1 MLRCIVANFEFSSIL
16 FNGLIMIY
24 SYFRRTPLFI
34 LSFLCIF
41 LTVSCSSD
49 EELKRADAD
58 IKLVNEAKSF
68 LQGDIVLNTHATMG
82 GVNKTLLPTGCPT
95 KFNFTWSK
103 TAPQSFTISLL
114 NFTVGK
120 MGMIINFNCE
130 VKTMQLN
137 SWEKNEYKGEGWIK
151 FYGENG
157 SVSGTDNEGV
167 PSKAM
172 GSTVKGYYNVMT
184 HQINF
189 IVNYNMMNVRSE
201 CFLQTIDKNRIKTY
215 NEDFKKY
222 EEDLK
227 KYKEEHGL

>member
-1 MLRCIVANFEFSSIL
+1 MT
-16 FNGLIMIY
+16 Y
-24 SYFRRTPLFI
+24 SYFRRIPLLV
-34 LSFLCIF
+34 LSFLWIF

-58 IKLVNEAKSF
+58 INLVNEAKSF
-68 LQGDIVLNTHATMG
+68 LQGDIILNTHAFMG
-82 GVNKTLLPTGCPT
+82 NVNKTLLPTGCPT
-95 KFNFTWSK
+95 KFNFTWSD
-103 TAPQSFTISLL
+103 TDPQSFTISLL
-114 NFTVGK
+114 DFTVGK
-120 MGMIINFNCE
+120 MGMIINFNCA

-137 SWEKNEYKGEGWIK
+137 SWEKEEYKGDGWIK

-157 SVSGTDNEGV
+157 SVSGEDAKGV
-167 PSKAM
+167 PSQAT
-172 GSTVKGYYNVMT
+172 GSIVKGYYNVKT

-215 NEDFKKY
+215 EKDFKKY

>member
-1 MLRCIVANFEFSSIL
+1 MT
-16 FNGLIMIY
+16 Y
-24 SYFRRTPLFI
+24 SYFRRTSLFV
-34 LSFLCIF
+34 LSFLCVL

-58 IKLVNEAKSF
+58 INLVNEAKSF
-68 LQGDIVLNTHATMG
+68 LQGDIILNTHAFMG
-82 GVNKTLLPTGCPT
+82 NVNKTLLPTGCPT
-95 KFNFTWSK
+95 KFNFTWSN
-103 TAPQSFTISLL
+103 TDPQSFTISLL
-114 NFTVGK
+114 DFTVGK
-120 MGMIINFNCE
+120 MGMIINFNCA

-137 SWEKNEYKGEGWIK
+137 SWEKEEYKGEGWIK

-157 SVSGTDNEGV
+157 SVSGEDAKGV
-167 PSKAM
+167 PSQAT
-172 GSTVKGYYNVMT
+172 GSIVKGYYNVKT

-201 CFLQTIDKNRIKTY
+201 CFQQTIDKNRIKTY
-215 NEDFKKY
+215 EKDFKKY

>member
-1 MLRCIVANFEFSSIL
+1 MT
-16 FNGLIMIY
+16 Y
-24 SYFRRTPLFI
+24 SYFRRIPLLV
-34 LSFLCIF
+34 LSFLWIF

-58 IKLVNEAKSF
+58 INLVNEAKSF
-68 LQGDIVLNTHATMG
+68 LQGDIILNTHAFMG
-82 GVNKTLLPTGCPT
+82 NVNKTLLPTGCPT
-95 KFNFTWSK
+95 KFNFTWSN
-103 TAPQSFTISLL
+103 TDPQSFTISLL

-215 NEDFKKY
+215 DEDFKKY

-227 KYKEEHGL
+227 KYKAEHGL

>member
-1 MLRCIVANFEFSSIL
+1 MT
-16 FNGLIMIY
+16 Y
-24 SYFRRTPLFI
+24 SYFRRIPLLV
-34 LSFLCIF
+34 LSFLWIF

-58 IKLVNEAKSF
+58 INLVNEAKSF
-68 LQGDIVLNTHATMG
+68 LQGDIILNTHAFMG
-82 GVNKTLLPTGCPT
+82 NVNKTLLPTGCPT
-95 KFNFTWSK
+95 KFNFTWSD
-103 TAPQSFTISLL
+103 TDLQSFKISLL
-114 NFTVGK
+114 DFTVGK
-120 MGMIINFNCE
+120 MGMIINFNCS

-137 SWEKNEYKGEGWIK
+137 SWEKEEYKGEGWIK

-157 SVSGTDNEGV
+157 SVSGEDAKGV
-167 PSKAM
+167 PSQAM
-172 GSTVKGYYNVMT
+172 GSIVKGYYNVKT

-215 NEDFKKY
+215 EKDFKKY

-227 KYKEEHGL
+227 KYKAEHGL

>member
-1 MLRCIVANFEFSSIL
+1 MT
-16 FNGLIMIY
+16 Y
-24 SYFRRTPLFI
+24 SYFRRIPLLV
-34 LSFLCIF
+34 LSFLWIF

-58 IKLVNEAKSF
+58 INLVNEAKSF
-68 LQGDIVLNTHATMG
+68 LQGDIILNTHAFMG
-82 GVNKTLLPTGCPT
+82 NVNKTLLPTGCPT
-95 KFNFTWSK
+95 KFNFTWSN
-103 TAPQSFTISLL
+103 TDPQSFTISLL
-114 NFTVGK
+114 DFTVGK
-120 MGMIINFNCE
+120 MGMIINFNCA

-215 NEDFKKY
+215 EEDFKKY

>member
-1 MLRCIVANFEFSSIL
+1 
-16 FNGLIMIY
+16 MIY
-24 SYFRRTPLFI
+24 SYFRRIPLFI

-49 EELKRADAD
+49 EELKKTDAD

-68 LQGDIVLNTHATMG
+68 LQGDIILNTHAFMG
-82 GVNKTLLPTGCPT
+82 NVNKTLLPTGCPT
-95 KFNFTWSK
+95 KFNFTWSN
-103 TAPQSFTISLL
+103 TDPQSFTISLL
-114 NFTVGK
+114 DFTVGK
-120 MGMIINFNCE
+120 MGMIINFNCA

-215 NEDFKKY
+215 EKDFKKY

>member
-1 MLRCIVANFEFSSIL
+1 
-16 FNGLIMIY
+16 
-24 SYFRRTPLFI
+24 
-34 LSFLCIF
+34 
-41 LTVSCSSD
+41 
-49 EELKRADAD
+49 
-58 IKLVNEAKSF
+58 VNEAKSF

-172 GSTVKGYYNVMT
+172 GSTVKGYYNVMS

-215 NEDFKKY
+215 DEDLKKY

>member
-1 MLRCIVANFEFSSIL
+1 MT
-16 FNGLIMIY
+16 Y
-24 SYFRRTPLFI
+24 SYFRRIPLLV
-34 LSFLCIF
+34 LSFLWIF

-58 IKLVNEAKSF
+58 INLVNEAKSF
-68 LQGDIVLNTHATMG
+68 LQGDIILNTHAFMG
-82 GVNKTLLPTGCPT
+82 NVNKTLLPTGCPT
-95 KFNFTWSK
+95 KFNFTWSN
-103 TAPQSFTISLL
+103 TDPQSFTISLL

-172 GSTVKGYYNVMT
+172 GSTVKGYYNVMS

-215 NEDFKKY
+215 DEDLKKY

>member
-1 MLRCIVANFEFSSIL
+1 MLV
-16 FNGLIMIY
+16 
-24 SYFRRTPLFI
+24 
-34 LSFLCIF
+34 LSFLWIF

-58 IKLVNEAKSF
+58 INLVNEAKSF
-68 LQGDIVLNTHATMG
+68 LQGDIILNTHAFMG
-82 GVNKTLLPTGCPT
+82 NVNKTLLPTGCPT
-95 KFNFTWSK
+95 KFNFTWSN
-103 TAPQSFTISLL
+103 TDPQSFTISLL

-215 NEDFKKY
+215 DEDFKKY

>member
-1 MLRCIVANFEFSSIL
+1 M
-16 FNGLIMIY
+16 
-24 SYFRRTPLFI
+24 
-34 LSFLCIF
+34 
-41 LTVSCSSD
+41 SCSSD

-58 IKLVNEAKSF
+58 INLVNEAKSF
-68 LQGDIVLNTHATMG
+68 LQGDIILNTHAFMG
-82 GVNKTLLPTGCPT
+82 NVNKTLLPTGCPT
-95 KFNFTWSK
+95 KFNFTWSN
-103 TAPQSFTISLL
+103 TDPQSFTISLL
-114 NFTVGK
+114 DFTVGK
-120 MGMIINFNCE
+120 MGMIINFNCA

-172 GSTVKGYYNVMT
+172 GSTVKGYYNVMS

-201 CFLQTIDKNRIKTY
+201 CFRQTIDKNRIKTY
-215 NEDFKKY
+215 DEDLKKY

>member
-1 MLRCIVANFEFSSIL
+1 MT
-16 FNGLIMIY
+16 Y
-24 SYFRRTPLFI
+24 SYFRRIPLLV
-34 LSFLCIF
+34 LSFLWIF

-58 IKLVNEAKSF
+58 INLVNEAKSF
-68 LQGDIVLNTHATMG
+68 LQGDIILNTHAFMG
-82 GVNKTLLPTGCPT
+82 NVNKTLLPTGCPT
-95 KFNFTWSK
+95 KFNFTWSN
-103 TAPQSFTISLL
+103 TDPQSFTISLL
-114 NFTVGK
+114 DFTVGK
-120 MGMIINFNCE
+120 MGMIINFNCA

-137 SWEKNEYKGEGWIK
+137 SWEKEEYKGDGWIK

-157 SVSGTDNEGV
+157 SVSGEDAKGV
-167 PSKAM
+167 PSQAT
-172 GSTVKGYYNVMT
+172 GSIVKGYYNVKT

-215 NEDFKKY
+215 EKDFKKY

>member
-1 MLRCIVANFEFSSIL
+1 MT
-16 FNGLIMIY
+16 Y
-24 SYFRRTPLFI
+24 SYFRRIPLLV
-34 LSFLCIF
+34 LSFLWIF

-58 IKLVNEAKSF
+58 INLVNEAKSF
-68 LQGDIVLNTHATMG
+68 LQGDIILNTHAFMG
-82 GVNKTLLPTGCPT
+82 NVNKTLLPTGCPT
-95 KFNFTWSK
+95 KFNFTWSN
-103 TAPQSFTISLL
+103 TDPQSFTISLL
-114 NFTVGK
+114 DFTVGK
-120 MGMIINFNCE
+120 MGMIINFNCS

-137 SWEKNEYKGEGWIK
+137 SWEKEEYKGEGWIK

-157 SVSGTDNEGV
+157 SVSGEDAKGV
-167 PSKAM
+167 PSQAM
-172 GSTVKGYYNVMT
+172 GSIVKGYYNVKT

-215 NEDFKKY
+215 EKDFKKY

>member
-1 MLRCIVANFEFSSIL
+1 MT
-16 FNGLIMIY
+16 Y
-24 SYFRRTPLFI
+24 SYFRRIPLLV
-34 LSFLCIF
+34 LSLLWIF

-58 IKLVNEAKSF
+58 INLVNEAKSF
-68 LQGDIVLNTHATMG
+68 LQGDIILNTHAFMG
-82 GVNKTLLPTGCPT
+82 NVNKTLLPTGCPT
-95 KFNFTWSK
+95 KFNFTWSN
-103 TAPQSFTISLL
+103 TDPQSFTISLL
-114 NFTVGK
+114 DFTVGK
-120 MGMIINFNCE
+120 MGMIINFNCA

-137 SWEKNEYKGEGWIK
+137 SWEKEEYKGDGWIK

-157 SVSGTDNEGV
+157 SVSGEDAKGV
-167 PSKAM
+167 PSQAT
-172 GSTVKGYYNVMT
+172 GSIVKGYYNVMT

-215 NEDFKKY
+215 EKDFKKY

-227 KYKEEHGL
+227 KHKEEHGL

>member
-24 SYFRRTPLFI
+24 SYFRRIPLFI

-95 KFNFTWSK
+95 KFNFTWSN
-103 TAPQSFTISLL
+103 TDPQSFTISLL

-130 VKTMQLN
+130 VKTISLILGKRTNTKEKDGLSFMARMALYQEQTMKVYPLKQ
-137 SWEKNEYKGEGWIK
+137 WE
-151 FYGENG
+151 
-157 SVSGTDNEGV
+157 V
-167 PSKAM
+167 P
-172 GSTVKGYYNVMT
+172 
-184 HQINF
+184 
-189 IVNYNMMNVRSE
+189 
-201 CFLQTIDKNRIKTY
+201 
-215 NEDFKKY
+215 
-222 EEDLK
+222 
-227 KYKEEHGL
+227 

>member
-1 MLRCIVANFEFSSIL
+1 MT
-16 FNGLIMIY
+16 Y
-24 SYFRRTPLFI
+24 SYFRRIPLLV
-34 LSFLCIF
+34 LSFLCVL

-58 IKLVNEAKSF
+58 INLVNEAKSF
-68 LQGDIVLNTHATMG
+68 LQGDIILNTHAFMG
-82 GVNKTLLPTGCPT
+82 NVNKTLLPTGCPT
-95 KFNFTWSK
+95 KFNFTWSN
-103 TAPQSFTISLL
+103 TDPQSFTISLL
-114 NFTVGK
+114 DFTVGK
-120 MGMIINFNCE
+120 MGMIINFNCA

-137 SWEKNEYKGEGWIK
+137 SWEKEEYKGDGWIK

-157 SVSGTDNEGV
+157 SVSGEDAKGV
-167 PSKAM
+167 PSQAT
-172 GSTVKGYYNVMT
+172 GSIVKGYYNVKT

-215 NEDFKKY
+215 EKDFKKY

>member
-1 MLRCIVANFEFSSIL
+1 MT
-16 FNGLIMIY
+16 Y
-24 SYFRRTPLFI
+24 SYFRRIPLLV
-34 LSFLCIF
+34 LSFLWIF

-58 IKLVNEAKSF
+58 INLVNEAKSF
-68 LQGDIVLNTHATMG
+68 LQGDIILNTHAFMG
-82 GVNKTLLPTGCPT
+82 NVNKTLLPTGCPT
-95 KFNFTWSK
+95 KFNFTWSN
-103 TAPQSFTISLL
+103 TDPQSFKISLL
-114 NFTVGK
+114 DFTVGK
-120 MGMIINFNCE
+120 MGMIINFNCA

-137 SWEKNEYKGEGWIK
+137 SWEKEEYKGEGWIK

-157 SVSGTDNEGV
+157 SVSGEDAKGV
-167 PSKAM
+167 PSQAM
-172 GSTVKGYYNVMT
+172 GSIVKGYYNVKT

-215 NEDFKKY
+215 EKDFKKY

-227 KYKEEHGL
+227 KYKAEHGL

>member
-1 MLRCIVANFEFSSIL
+1 MT
-16 FNGLIMIY
+16 Y
-24 SYFRRTPLFI
+24 SCFRRIPLLV
-34 LSFLCIF
+34 LSFLWIF

-58 IKLVNEAKSF
+58 INLVNEAKSF
-68 LQGDIVLNTHATMG
+68 LQGDIILNTQAFMG
-82 GVNKTLLPTGCPT
+82 NVDKTLLPTGCPT
-95 KFNFTWSK
+95 KFNFTWSN
-103 TAPQSFTISLL
+103 TDPQSFTISLL
-114 NFTVGK
+114 DFTVGK
-120 MGMIINFNCE
+120 MGMIINFNCA

-137 SWEKNEYKGEGWIK
+137 SWEKKEYTGDGWVKFKGVD
-151 FYGENG
+151 G
-157 SVSGTDNEGV
+157 SVWGTDTD
-167 PSKAM
+167 
-172 GSTVKGYYNVMT
+172 GSASSAKGSSVQGYYNAKT

-215 NEDFKKY
+215 EKDFKKY

>member
-1 MLRCIVANFEFSSIL
+1 MLV
-16 FNGLIMIY
+16 
-24 SYFRRTPLFI
+24 
-34 LSFLCIF
+34 LSFLWIF

-58 IKLVNEAKSF
+58 INLVNEAKSF
-68 LQGDIVLNTHATMG
+68 LQGDIILNTHAFMG
-82 GVNKTLLPTGCPT
+82 NVNKTLLPTGCPT
-95 KFNFTWSK
+95 KFNFTWSN
-103 TAPQSFTISLL
+103 TDPQSFTISLL
-114 NFTVGK
+114 DFTVGK
-120 MGMIINFNCE
+120 MGMIINFNCA

-215 NEDFKKY
+215 EEDFKKY

>member
-24 SYFRRTPLFI
+24 SYFRRIPLFI

-68 LQGDIVLNTHATMG
+68 LQGDIILNTHAFMG
-82 GVNKTLLPTGCPT
+82 NVNKTLLPTGCPT
-95 KFNFTWSK
+95 KFNFTWSN
-103 TAPQSFTISLL
+103 TDPQSFTISLL

-201 CFLQTIDKNRIKTY
+201 CFLQTIDKNRY
-215 NEDFKKY
+215 
-222 EEDLK
+222 
-227 KYKEEHGL
+227 

>member
-1 MLRCIVANFEFSSIL
+1 
-16 FNGLIMIY
+16 MIY
-24 SYFRRTPLFI
+24 SYFRRIPLFI

-58 IKLVNEAKSF
+58 INLVNEAKSF
-68 LQGDIVLNTHATMG
+68 LQGDIILNTHAFMG
-82 GVNKTLLPTGCPT
+82 NVNKTLLPTGCPT
-95 KFNFTWSK
+95 KFNFTWSN
-103 TAPQSFTISLL
+103 TDPQSFTISLL
-114 NFTVGK
+114 DFTVGK
-120 MGMIINFNCE
+120 MGMIINFNCA

-215 NEDFKKY
+215 EEDFKKY

>member
-1 MLRCIVANFEFSSIL
+1 MT
-16 FNGLIMIY
+16 Y
-24 SYFRRTPLFI
+24 SYFRRIPLLV
-34 LSFLCIF
+34 LSFLWIF

-58 IKLVNEAKSF
+58 INLVNEAKSF
-68 LQGDIVLNTHATMG
+68 LQGDIILNTHAFMG
-82 GVNKTLLPTGCPT
+82 NVNKTLLPTGCPT
-95 KFNFTWSK
+95 KFNFTWSD
-103 TAPQSFTISLL
+103 TDPQSFTISLL
-114 NFTVGK
+114 DFTVGK
-120 MGMIINFNCE
+120 MGMIINFNCS

-137 SWEKNEYKGEGWIK
+137 SWEKEEYKGEGWIK

-157 SVSGTDNEGV
+157 SVSGEDAKGV
-167 PSKAM
+167 PSQAM
-172 GSTVKGYYNVMT
+172 GSIVKGYYNVKT

-215 NEDFKKY
+215 EKDFKKY

-227 KYKEEHGL
+227 KYKAEHGL

>member
-1 MLRCIVANFEFSSIL
+1 MT
-16 FNGLIMIY
+16 Y
-24 SYFRRTPLFI
+24 SYFRRTSLFV
-34 LSFLCIF
+34 LSFLCVL

-58 IKLVNEAKSF
+58 INLVNEAKSF
-68 LQGDIVLNTHATMG
+68 LQGDIILNTHAFMG
-82 GVNKTLLPTGCPT
+82 NVNKTLLPTGCPT
-95 KFNFTWSK
+95 KFNFTWSN
-103 TAPQSFTISLL
+103 TDPQSFTISLL
-114 NFTVGK
+114 DFTVGK
-120 MGMIINFNCE
+120 MGMIINFNCA

-137 SWEKNEYKGEGWIK
+137 SWEKEEYKGEGWIK

-157 SVSGTDNEGV
+157 SVSGEDAKGV
-167 PSKAM
+167 PSQAT
-172 GSTVKGYYNVMT
+172 GSIVKGYYNVKT

-201 CFLQTIDKNRIKTY
+201 CFQQTIDKNRIKTY
-215 NEDFKKY
+215 EEDFKKY

>member
-1 MLRCIVANFEFSSIL
+1 MT
-16 FNGLIMIY
+16 Y
-24 SYFRRTPLFI
+24 SYFRRIPLLV
-34 LSFLCIF
+34 LSFLWIF

-58 IKLVNEAKSF
+58 INLVNEAKSF
-68 LQGDIVLNTHATMG
+68 LQGDIILNTQAFMG
-82 GVNKTLLPTGCPT
+82 NVNKTLLPTGCPT
-95 KFNFTWSK
+95 KFNFTWSN
-103 TAPQSFTISLL
+103 TDPQSFTISLL
-114 NFTVGK
+114 DFTVGK
-120 MGMIINFNCE
+120 MGMIINFNCA

-172 GSTVKGYYNVMT
+172 GSTVKGYYNVMS

-215 NEDFKKY
+215 DEDLKKY

>member
-1 MLRCIVANFEFSSIL
+1 MT
-16 FNGLIMIY
+16 Y
-24 SYFRRTPLFI
+24 SYFRRIPLLV
-34 LSFLCIF
+34 LSFLWIF

-58 IKLVNEAKSF
+58 INLVNEAKSF
-68 LQGDIVLNTHATMG
+68 LQGDIILNTHAFMG
-82 GVNKTLLPTGCPT
+82 NVNKTLLPTGCPT
-95 KFNFTWSK
+95 KFNFTWSN
-103 TAPQSFTISLL
+103 TDPQSFTISLL
-114 NFTVGK
+114 DFTVGK
-120 MGMIINFNCE
+120 MGMIINFNCA

-137 SWEKNEYKGEGWIK
+137 SWEKEEYKGDGWIK

-157 SVSGTDNEGV
+157 SVSGEDAKGV
-167 PSKAM
+167 PSQAT
-172 GSTVKGYYNVMT
+172 GSVVIGYYNVMT

-215 NEDFKKY
+215 EKDFKKY

>member
-1 MLRCIVANFEFSSIL
+1 
-16 FNGLIMIY
+16 MIY

-58 IKLVNEAKSF
+58 INLVNEAKSF
-68 LQGDIVLNTHATMG
+68 LQGDIILNTHAFMG
-82 GVNKTLLPTGCPT
+82 NVNKTLLPTGCPT
-95 KFNFTWSK
+95 KFNFTWSN
-103 TAPQSFTISLL
+103 TDPQSFTISLL

-215 NEDFKKY
+215 DEDFKKY

>member
-1 MLRCIVANFEFSSIL
+1 MT
-16 FNGLIMIY
+16 Y
-24 SYFRRTPLFI
+24 SYFRRIPLLV
-34 LSFLCIF
+34 LSFLWIF

-58 IKLVNEAKSF
+58 INLVNEAKSF
-68 LQGDIVLNTHATMG
+68 LQGDIILNTHAFMG
-82 GVNKTLLPTGCPT
+82 NVNKTLLSTGCPT
-95 KFNFTWSK
+95 KFNFTWSN
-103 TAPQSFTISLL
+103 TDPQSFRISLL
-114 NFTVGK
+114 DFTVGK
-120 MGMIINFNCE
+120 MGMIINFNCA

-137 SWEKNEYKGEGWIK
+137 SWEKEEYKGEGWIK

-157 SVSGTDNEGV
+157 SVSGEDAKGV
-167 PSKAM
+167 PSQAT
-172 GSTVKGYYNVMT
+172 GSIVKGYYNVKT

-201 CFLQTIDKNRIKTY
+201 CFQQTIDKNRIKTY
-215 NEDFKKY
+215 EKDFKKY